1 MTGLGVDDCENCAL
15 ESGAVTTGGIVL
27 GFSVVMMGFK
37 KFCIGI

>member
-1 MTGLGVDDCENCAL
+1 
-15 ESGAVTTGGIVL
+15 VTTGGIVL